1 MRKFVNDIILTNAK
15 ESWRQQG
22 ICSQTDPDIWFPG
35 AGQTTQAR
43 LAIELCLQCPV
54 RIECLEAA
62 LTSEDEERGICG
74 GTTMKERK
82 EMRETLARR
91 QEVLAS

>member
-1 MRKFVNDIILTNAK
+1 MRKFVNDIILTNNK

-43 LAIELCLQCPV
+43 LAIELCQQCPV

-62 LTSEDEERGICG
+62 LTSEDEERGIWG
-74 GTTMKERK
+74 GTTTKQRK
-82 EMRETLARR
+82 QIRETLTRR
-91 QEVLAS
+91 RELIAS

>member
-1 MRKFVNDIILTNAK
+1 MRPMRKFVNDIIITNSK

-22 ICSQTDPDIWFPG
+22 ICSQTDPDIWFP
-35 AGQTTQAR
+35 
-43 LAIELCLQCPV
+43 V

-62 LTSEDEERGICG
+62 LTSEDEERGIWG

-82 EMRETLARR
+82 EMRESLARR
-91 QEVLAS
+91 QELIAS

>member
-22 ICSQTDPDIWFPG
+22 ICSHANPDIWFPEREKINHCK
-35 AGQTTQAR
+35 Q
-43 LAIELCLQCPV
+43 AIELCLQCPV

-62 LTSEDEERGICG
+62 LTAEDEERGIWG
-74 GTTMKERK
+74 GTTTKQRK
-82 EMRETLARR
+82 QIRETLTRR
-91 QEVLAS
+91 RELIAS

>member
-1 MRKFVNDIILTNAK
+1 MRKFVNDIILANNK

-22 ICSQTDPDIWFPG
+22 ICSQTDPDIWFPS
-35 AGQTTQAR
+35 AGQSAQAR

-62 LTSEDEERGICG
+62 LTAEEEEHGIWG

-82 EMRETLARR
+82 QLRESLACR
-91 QEVLAS
+91 QELIAS

>member
-1 MRKFVNDIILTNAK
+1 MRKFVNDIILTNNK

-35 AGQTTQAR
+35 AGQTAQAR
-43 LAIELCLQCPV
+43 LAIELCSQCPV

-62 LTSEDEERGICG
+62 LTSEDEEGGIWG

>member
-1 MRKFVNDIILTNAK
+1 MRKFVNDIIINSK
-15 ESWRQQG
+15 ETWRQQG
-22 ICSQTDPDIWFPG
+22 ICSHADPDIWFPG
-35 AGQTTQAR
+35 TGQSAKAK

-62 LTSEDEERGICG
+62 LTAEDEERGIWG

-91 QEVLAS
+91 RELLAS